1 MSEQLRDNVD
11 LHPGDLVTVLY
22 SRYTA
27 AAQIGDLNALIVE
40 KEGEERDGSY
50 TVLVDNVLH
59 ILYRSELQLQRL
71 SACNPCQPEL

>member
-27 AAQIGDLNALIVE
+27 AAQIGGLNALIVE